1 MFFHS
6 PFLPF
11 LFYFSSKSCS
21 IGMVLPLWSDTKIHL
36 DGDGWVWVLFFFY
49 FFKFFLYD
57 PCFKDRGHSWSII
70 MLLFFF
76 FCIHPWHFKWTH
88 SNHLF
93 YLLLRG
99 FTVNTAGRTHVF
111 KPVSV
116 QAMWWVMI
124 NPWSHSGWLLQ
135 LTFMAHNN
143 KSPNRQTLLQWC
155 RLRQCSICHLLA

>member
-36 DGDGWVWVLFFFY
+36 DGDGWVWFFIIFFFFNS
-49 FFKFFLYD
+49 FFMTLVLRTEATAGALS
-57 PCFKDRGHSWSII
+57 CC
-70 MLLFFF
+70 F
-76 FCIHPWHFKWTH
+76 FCIHPWHFRWTH

-124 NPWSHSGWLLQ
+124 NPRSHSGWLLQ